1 MDFYLE
7 SASKYALLFFSLLC
21 LPFFINGQSASTAEV
36 SGQLMESSESYAIEF
51 ANISF
56 LNPVDSSLVSGVST
70 GLDGEFSARIQPG
83 EYLMRATFIGYET
96 VWKTIVVNEGRN
108 DLGIVHM
115 HESAEVL
122 SEVSVEAAALMFRT
136 EIDKRVYDVENTI
149 TASGGSAVQL
159 LETLPSIQI
168 DDEGQINLRGSS
180 NILIYIN
187 GQPTNLSADD
197 TESILEQFPADA
209 IKSVEVIT
217 NPSARFDAEG
227 VGGIINLILNE
238 SDLRGLN
245 GQVNVSVGTGNK
257 YTAGLNLNYRAN
269 GFNFALGYN
278 YQNNERW
285 QESETLRES
294 FRGNIS
300 PFLDQDFYTVNWL
313 ESHLVR
319 PSIEYAFNEGSR
331 LQINSSINY
340 RERDRERTYNIRSL
354 NTDMSLD
361 SSYVRLLEEDQSRLN
376 WDIGATFSTGL
387 GTEDQ
392 NLSIQLRYSDSDQ
405 DRIEYF
411 DQEFRNADDEIV
423 LEKRELQTYERPLND
438 QMYLFQVDYKRPL
451 GMFNFEA
458 GWKST
463 LNSQFREQIFEEFD
477 FGDNKW
483 ENNPVISNS
492 FEFDEEIHAAYAILG
507 GQTGK
512 WGYQGGLRAEYTRT
526 ESFQPKI
533 DSVHTNNYF
542 DLFPSFFVTYEPAP
556 NTVFQA
562 SYSRRISRPNM
573 WRLMPFINAQDLLNL
588 RLGNPYLDPQ
598 YTDNYELSFD
608 KMWEDFFLTASL
620 FHRDARN
627 TFTRVYQLFED
638 RSSVVNWQNADTR
651 KSTGIE
657 VVKQWFPE
665 RNTDLSLTSS
675 LFYSEVIGQDDGE
688 RYSNSRMSWT
698 LNMMLNTRVRDWFNL
713 QLTGNYRGPIVLPQG
728 SIDPRYSMNIGVRR
742 DFFDRNATVSLSL
755 TDVFN
760 TMRFKLNTESPDFKQ
775 SREFNRESRVL
786 TLSLTYRFR
795 GYQDRSDRRQGDM
808 NGVDD
813 GVF

>member
-1 MDFYLE
+1 MDFLLK

-21 LPFFINGQSASTAEV
+21 FPFFLNGQSASTAEV
-36 SGQLMESSESYAIEF
+36 SGQLMEATESHYIEF

-56 LNPVDSSLVSGVST
+56 LDLQDSSLVTGISS
-70 GLDGEFSARIQPG
+70 GLDGEFNAQVQPG
-83 EYLMRATFIGYET
+83 EYLIRVTFLGYET
-96 VWKTIVVNEGRN
+96 VWKTIEINEGVN

-115 HESAEVL
+115 RESAEVL
-122 SEVSVEAAALMFRT
+122 NEVSVEAAALMFRT
-136 EIDKRVYDVENTI
+136 EIDKRVYDVQNTI
-149 TASGGSAVQL
+149 SASGGSAVQL

-245 GQVNVSVGTGNK
+245 GQINASIGTGNK
-257 YTAGLNLNYRAN
+257 YSAGFNLNYRAN

-278 YQNNERW
+278 YQNNQRW
-285 QESETLRES
+285 EYSESNRES

-300 PFLDQDFYTVNWL
+300 PILDQEYNTTNWD
-313 ESHLVR
+313 ESHLIR
-319 PSIEYAFNEGSR
+319 PSIEYQFKGGSR
-331 LQINSSINY
+331 LQLSSSINH
-340 RERDRERTYNIRSL
+340 RARDRERTYQIRSL
-354 NTDMSLD
+354 SLDRSID

-376 WDIGATFSTGL
+376 WDIGTSFSTSFGR
-387 GTEDQ
+387 E
-392 NLSIQLRYSDSDQ
+392 NHNFSVQLRFSDSDQ

-411 DQEFRNADDEIV
+411 DQEFRNSDDEIV
-423 LEKRELQTYERPLND
+423 LDKRELQTYERPLND
-438 QMYLFQVDYKRPL
+438 QLYLFQVDYERPL
-451 GMFNFEA
+451 GVFNFEA

-483 ENNPVISNS
+483 ENNPGISNQ
-492 FEFDEEIHAAYAILG
+492 FEFEEAVHAAYAIIG
-507 GQTGK
+507 GQNGK
-512 WGYQGGLRAEYTRT
+512 WGYQAGLRAEYTNT

-542 DLFPSFFVTYEPAP
+542 DLFPSFFITYEPAP

-638 RSSVVNWQNADTR
+638 RSSVVTWQNADTR
-651 KSTGIE
+651 KSTGLE

-675 LFYSEVIGQDDGE
+675 LFYSEVIGQNNGE
-688 RYSNSRMSWT
+688 RYSNSRLSWT
-698 LNMMLNTRVRDWFNL
+698 LNMMLNTRIRDWFNL
-713 QLTGNYRGPIVLPQG
+713 QVVANYRGPIVLPQG

-742 DFFDRNATVSLSL
+742 DFFNRNATVSLSL
-755 TDVFN
+755 SDALKTRNF
-760 TMRFKLNTESPDFKQ
+760 TLNTESSDFNQ
-775 SREFNRESRVL
+775 RRYFERESRIL

-795 GYQDRSDRRQGDM
+795 GYQERSDRRQAEI